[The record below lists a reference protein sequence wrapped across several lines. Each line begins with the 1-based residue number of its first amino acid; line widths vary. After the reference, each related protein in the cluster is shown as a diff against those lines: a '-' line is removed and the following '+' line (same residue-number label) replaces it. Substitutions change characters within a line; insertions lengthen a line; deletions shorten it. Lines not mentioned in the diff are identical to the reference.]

1 MATIKDV
8 AQKAGVSIATVSY
21 VINKSR
27 RVNPETAKRVCQAIQ
42 ELNYHPNRIAQSL
55 VTKSTQIL
63 SVLISDITDPFF
75 APIVRGIE
83 DVAVKAGYIV
93 MVCNND
99 EDSSKTKRYLDSL
112 AQHRVDGLIISPT
125 SGIEDLKANLE
136 EMGIPTV
143 FVNRRS
149 AEVEADLVESD
160 NELGAYMGIRHLLD
174 LGHTKIG
181 TIIGPTTVSTYAD
194 RLSGCKRAFQ
204 EAGVTPDPSLLKTG
218 SFHPDSGYQ
227 MAKELFAGA
236 TKPTAVFVGS
246 GRLSRGAYQAFQE
259 MGLGIPEQLSL
270 VTFDDTEWTTLVTPP
285 LTTVSQ
291 HTYQMGQMAAEILLE
306 RIKKRNTPPPL
317 WPDEEGQKPEAIP
330 LQHLKLKPD
339 LIVRSSTSHLQEGV
353 KGGECGE

>member
-1 MATIKDV
+1 
-8 AQKAGVSIATVSY
+8 
-21 VINKSR
+21 
-27 RVNPETAKRVCQAIQ
+27 
-42 ELNYHPNRIAQSL
+42 
-55 VTKSTQIL
+55 
-63 SVLISDITDPFF
+63 
-75 APIVRGIE
+75 
-83 DVAVKAGYIV
+83 
-93 MVCNND
+93 
-99 EDSSKTKRYLDSL
+99 
-112 AQHRVDGLIISPT
+112 
-125 SGIEDLKANLE
+125 
-136 EMGIPTV
+136 
-143 FVNRRS
+143 
-149 AEVEADLVESD
+149 
-160 NELGAYMGIRHLLD
+160 
-174 LGHTKIG
+174 
-181 TIIGPTTVSTYAD
+181 
-194 RLSGCKRAFQ
+194 
-204 EAGVTPDPSLLKTG
+204 
-218 SFHPDSGYQ
+218 FHPDSGYQ

>member
-8 AQKAGVSIATVSY
+8 AKKAGVSIATVSY

-27 RVNPETAKRVCQAIQ
+27 RVNPETAKRIKQAIK
-42 ELNYHPNRIAQSL
+42 ELNYQPNRIAQSL

-99 EDSSKTKRYLDSL
+99 EDSSKTKKYLESLSRY
-112 AQHRVDGLIISPT
+112 RVDGLIISPT
-125 SGIEDLKANLE
+125 SGIEDLKPNLE
-136 EMGIPTV
+136 EMGIPIV

-149 AEVEADLVESD
+149 EVVAADVVEND
-160 NELGAYMGIRHLLD
+160 NELGAYLGIRHLLD

-181 TIIGPTTVSTYAD
+181 TILGPTTVSTYAD
-194 RLSGCKRAFQ
+194 RLAGCQRAFQ
-204 EAGVTPDPSLLKTG
+204 EAGVKVDPALLKTG
-218 SFHPDSGYQ
+218 GFHPDSGYQ
-227 MAKELFAGA
+227 LAKELLAA
-236 TKPTAVFVGS
+236 ETKPTAVFVGS

-259 MGLGIPEQLSL
+259 MGLRIPEQLSL

-291 HTYQMGQMAAEILLE
+291 DTYKMGQMAAEILLA
-306 RIKKRNTPPPL
+306 RIKKRNESLAL
-317 WPDEEGQKPEAIP
+317 WPEDEVPEP
-330 LQHLKLKPD
+330 EEPPFQRHKLEPR
-339 LIVRSSTSHLQEGV
+339 LIVRSSTSPLQQVG
-353 KGGECGE
+353 KGGE